1 MSELID
7 IGIEQGIQE
16 TESFVVH
23 LEGFEGPLDLLLQ
36 LARTQKVDLA
46 RISILQLVEQYLE
59 IIESARKIRLELAAD
74 WLVMAA
80 WLAWLKS
87 CLLLPEKPIDG
98 EEGEQAA
105 DILQERL
112 EELERINKV
121 ARWMNERSL
130 LGSEVFARG
139 FYENHTEIDSS
150 GVLLDISRF
159 MNAYVGVARRKSKKK
174 SWRIRSFNFWT
185 VRDALSRLKRLLG
198 QSKVPGWHVLDAFL
212 PSYDTLQEADMTP
225 ETISR
230 KLKAAWSGTLL
241 AGLEL
246 AKDGQIQLNQKEQ
259 FGRIQLRKTDGNMM
273 SEQEGTDELNSSTV

>member
-1 MSELID
+1 MSESINIEL
-7 IGIEQGIQE
+7 EQGIQE

-87 CLLLPEKPIDG
+87 CLLLPEKPVDG
-98 EEGEQAA
+98 EETEHAA

-112 EELERINKV
+112 EELERINQIAK
-121 ARWMNERSL
+121 WMNDRPL
-130 LGSEVFARG
+130 LGSEVFLRG

-150 GVLLDISRF
+150 GVVLDISRF
-159 MNAYVGVARRKSKKK
+159 MSAYVGVARRKSKKK
-174 SWRIRSFNFWT
+174 AWRLRSFNFWT

-198 QSKVPGWHVLDAFL
+198 QSHVPGWHVLDAFL
-212 PSYDTLQEADMTP
+212 PSYTSLQSTDITP
-225 ETISR
+225 EIMSR
-230 KLKAAWSGTLL
+230 QVKAAWSGTLL

-246 AKDGQIQLNQKEQ
+246 AKDGQIQLNQQEQ
-259 FGRIQLRKTDGNMM
+259 FGRIQLRKYE
-273 SEQEGTDELNSSTV
+273 SETGLEEENKL

>member
-7 IGIEQGIQE
+7 IGLEQGVQE

-23 LEGFEGPLDLLLQ
+23 LDGFEGPLDLLLQ

-46 RISILQLVEQYLE
+46 KISILQLVEQYLE

-98 EEGEQAA
+98 EETEQAV

-112 EELERINKV
+112 EELERINKI
-121 ARWMNERSL
+121 ARWMNDRPL
-130 LGSEVFARG
+130 LGSEVFTRG

-150 GVLLDISRF
+150 GVVLDISRF
-159 MNAYVGVARRKSKKK
+159 MNAFVTVARRKSKKK

-185 VRDALSRLKRLLG
+185 VRDALSRLRRLLG
-198 QSKVPGWHVLDAFL
+198 QNDVLGWHVLDAFL
-212 PSYDTLQEADMTP
+212 PSYQSLQEPGVTHDM
-225 ETISR
+225 ISR
-230 KLKAAWSGTLL
+230 RVKAAWSGTLL

-246 AKDGQIQLNQKEQ
+246 AKDGQIQLNQQEQ
-259 FGRIQLRKTDGNMM
+259 FGRIQLKKADEMMM
-273 SEQEGTDELNSSTV
+273 SESERKQ